1 MTRPVPLA
9 VIRKMTVKDLRG
21 LREQTTDATTISRI
35 DIEIGRRMDRIP
47 VNLPHRE
54 DTTT

>member
-1 MTRPVPLA
+1 MPTPLA
-9 VIRKMTVKDLRG
+9 TLRRMTVKELLA
-21 LREQTTDATTISRI
+21 LREQTTDDLTRSRLN
-35 DIEIGRRMDRIP
+35 DEIGRRMDRIP